1 MTDSRPVFLSLGAGV
16 QSSTLALMA
25 TAGGVGPMPKAAVF
39 ADTGD
44 EPQSVYRYLDWLEKN
59 LAFPVYRVSAGM
71 KLSDSAT
78 RLRLSKKSG
87 NTYIPTG
94 LPVYTTEEITRPKL
108 VGHVG
113 VAPGEEFFEDDEP
126 IYEGEEMVTKKGM
139 GRRQCTRTF
148 KIEPINRKL
157 RELAGGEDAICWIG
171 ISTDEAHR
179 MKPSRQVG
187 IESRWPLIEMGISRA
202 DCLKWM
208 ESAGWPKPPRSACVY
223 CPYHSDRE
231 WLRLKTEEPTE
242 FYAAVEFEKRLQ
254 SAYASATALRSTPW
268 LHASRKPLSEVEFNP
283 KPEVPSLFG
292 NECEGICGV

>member
-1 MTDSRPVFLSLGAGV
+1 
-16 QSSTLALMA
+16 
-25 TAGGVGPMPKAAVF
+25 MPKAAIF

-59 LAFPVYRVSAGM
+59 LAFPVYRVGVGI

-94 LPVYTTEEITRPKL
+94 LPVYTTEMVTEMP
-108 VGHVG
+108 VVDEDD
-113 VAPGEEFFEDDEP
+113 GEELFEMDGTPITDEP
-126 IYEGEEMVTKKGM
+126 VPTLRKGM

-148 KIEPINRKL
+148 KIEPINRKV
-157 RELAGGEDAICWIG
+157 RELSGGEDAICWIG
-171 ISTDEAHR
+171 ISTDEAQR

-187 IESRWPLIEMGISRA
+187 VESQWPLIDLGLSRA

-208 ESAGWPKPPRSACVY
+208 EDAGWPKPPRSACVY
-223 CPYHSDRE
+223 CPYHSDKE
-231 WLRLKTEEPTE
+231 WVRLKTEEPTE

-254 SAYASATALRSTPW
+254 TAYASATALRSVPW
-268 LHASRKPLSEVEFNP
+268 LHASRKPLSEVVFSP
-283 KPEVPSLFG
+283 KAEEPSLFG